1 LNLCQEIAMNSR
13 LNLAELQRIKQW
25 HVDHR
30 EDHPL
35 EYQLWDGMLTIWVL
49 GWMGWL
55 PAVVMDA
62 LWALPL
68 CAAGILLPRL
78 YVSWRQRAHAA
89 HRLRC
94 DWLS

>member
-1 LNLCQEIAMNSR
+1 MTNAVSYTHLDVYKRQ
-13 LNLAELQRIKQW
+13 

-30 EDHPL
+30 DDHPM
-35 EYQLWDGMLTIWVL
+35 EYHLWDGMLTFWVL

-68 CAAGILLPRL
+68 CAAAIALPKA
-78 YVSWRQRAHAA
+78 YVHWRERAHEA

-94 DWLS
+94 DWLGPDR